1 MAEETPVESASG
13 GDTTTTVQG
22 DDTPQAAPAAAQE
35 PSEPIAFSFADD
47 TAGNGNEDNDVAAN
61 VPSSRLREEADKRRA
76 AETANAQLQQQNAM
90 MQAMLQQRVNQ
101 NGQQPQ
107 PEADP
112 LRQPFGNDS
121 DGEAAYQAVK
131 DLSAAEARTA
141 VDQAKAELR
150 SEYESTIN
158 QKFGGITASLQL
170 STKLN
175 EMQQAGMIDDQASK
189 VIGQRVGEFISR
201 DPGWANHQEMVAD
214 RVWADMMRTGE
225 IKARRVNP
233 SSPNGNSIHQPGTGG
248 MGAPS
253 ADDLRQMQD
262 NKIADLRSRFPR
274 SFRNRSNDEMRASLG
289 DVTQDTTPTVEGP
302 NPSTGEVAPHMS
314 FVHTRG

>member
-1 MAEETPVESASG
+1 
-13 GDTTTTVQG
+13 
-22 DDTPQAAPAAAQE
+22 
-35 PSEPIAFSFADD
+35 
-47 TAGNGNEDNDVAAN
+47 
-61 VPSSRLREEADKRRA
+61 
-76 AETANAQLQQQNAM
+76 
-90 MQAMLQQRVNQ
+90 
-101 NGQQPQ
+101 
-107 PEADP
+107 
-112 LRQPFGNDS
+112 
-121 DGEAAYQAVK
+121 
-131 DLSAAEARTA
+131 
-141 VDQAKAELR
+141 
-150 SEYESTIN
+150 
-158 QKFGGITASLQL
+158 
-170 STKLN
+170 
-175 EMQQAGMIDDQASK
+175 
-189 VIGQRVGEFISR
+189 
-201 DPGWANHQEMVAD
+201 
-214 RVWADMMRTGE
+214 MRTGE